1 MKRKWE
7 IVVYI
12 AILLLVNIAT
22 ATDCKAARNTLV
34 GTWKLNLAKSS
45 WGKIPAPKEDT
56 LVVTQDDAKG
66 LKWTASGVSADGES
80 FSYSFEGA
88 ADGRDYPMKSPNNE
102 AVIGFTRAYS
112 RIGATLQAVDKKNG
126 SVIQTSTT
134 TVSNDG
140 QTMTIKFV
148 RTASDMTWTEVLDRV
163 K

>member
-1 MKRKWE
+1 
-7 IVVYI
+7 
-12 AILLLVNIAT
+12 
-22 ATDCKAARNTLV
+22 
-34 GTWKLNLAKSS
+34 
-45 WGKIPAPKEDT
+45 
-56 LVVTQDDAKG
+56 
-66 LKWTASGVSADGES
+66 
-80 FSYSFEGA
+80 
-88 ADGRDYPMKSPNNE
+88 MKSPNNE

-112 RIGATLQAVDKKNG
+112 RIGEALQAVDKKNG

>member
-7 IVVYI
+7 VVVYI
-12 AILLLVNIAT
+12 TLVNIAT

-56 LVVTQDDAKG
+56 LVVTEDDAKG
-66 LKWTASGVSADGES
+66 LKWTASSVSADGES

-88 ADGRDYPMKSPNNE
+88 ADGREYPMKSPNNE
-102 AVIGFTRAYS
+102 AVMGLTRAYS

-126 SVIQTSTT
+126 SVNPDQHNHSF
-134 TVSNDG
+134 
-140 QTMTIKFV
+140 K
-148 RTASDMTWTEVLDRV
+148 
-163 K
+163 